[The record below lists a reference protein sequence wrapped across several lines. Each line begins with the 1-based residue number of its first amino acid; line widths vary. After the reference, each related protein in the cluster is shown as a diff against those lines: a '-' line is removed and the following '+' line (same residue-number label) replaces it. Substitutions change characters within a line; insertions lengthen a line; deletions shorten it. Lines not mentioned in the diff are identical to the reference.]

1 MQDQA
6 ETVMFVLETLRSK
19 VLENQAVN
27 KTQKMK
33 VFGSHD
39 IKPLLALLK
48 VLRKRKM
55 LRLTRRKK
63 MLYRRVFQPS

>member
-27 KTQKMK
+27 KTQKVK
-33 VFGSHD
+33 VFGSHN

-48 VLRKRKM
+48 WTGPRKEEDAEIN
-55 LRLTRRKK
+55 
-63 MLYRRVFQPS
+63 